1 MIRKHLGFMKLS
13 GITGAFSNMN
23 SMDRKKR
30 VIVCAGTSIIS
41 FFGFILQGFLG
52 FKVNVWFFTFAFM
65 LYWNIAFFYK
75 GISVQAKGIPVKD
88 SFVVKNVLFVYPMF
102 FSVFITVV
110 VGGIIAGLSLLSLLM
125 SKIVFDDNIL
135 VEFENFL
142 IYYIRN
148 IDPLSIVFSVSIAA
162 GISFLISMQSF
173 YKNNFR
179 RTIGYVFIVSILLIG
194 IVAFSTIMKDAG
206 VSSDFYFSEIIYVLP
221 RIPCT
226 VCAVTFAFVSGIYAW
241 KRSMYLYR
249 HDIKGQEKMNL
260 QSHNYDYSN
269 DTNRIIYSGEVRKA
283 RIVAA
288 ALAVAGILFV
298 IGMMI
303 VMLKWVIIGDLG
315 LGTSNAKNGELNV
328 ETDRPSEYTEWTKYL
343 EREGVPEEA
352 EFMCFDLERTLIF
365 PEHIDEAYITEYY
378 AKLKGK
384 YSYEIYENDDEETD
398 DLLGASGSW
407 NVESARFLVADYP
420 AEEFEKECDRLAKL
434 SYSEYE
440 EDYADDYEGDIPI
453 NYMLVDDDDFPGRT
467 YIALYDIAMARYEY
481 AITDEDSGRIIYV
494 FLNECIDIPTDTPYK
509 AKAFSKVVPIT
520 KRNSGSGYS
529 IYGVH

>member
-1 MIRKHLGFMKLS
+1 MIRKHLGYMKLW
-13 GITGAFSNMN
+13 GITDVFSDMKN
-23 SMDRKKR
+23 MDRKKR
-30 VIVCAGTSIIS
+30 AIVCAIPS
-41 FFGFILQGFLG
+41 FMPLCGMMLQEFLG
-52 FKVNVWFFTFAFM
+52 LKVSMWLFTFAVM
-65 LYWNIAFFYK
+65 LWWNITALHR

-88 SFVVKNVLFVYPMF
+88 SFAVKNVLFVYPMV
-102 FSVFITVV
+102 FSVFFMVV
-110 VGGIIAGLSLLSLLM
+110 AGGIMAGLSLLM

-135 VEFENFL
+135 VELENTV
-142 IYYIRN
+142 IPYIRD

-288 ALAVAGILFV
+288 ALAVAGVLFV

-328 ETDRPSEYTEWTKYL
+328 ETDRPSEYTEWNKYL

-467 YIALYDIAMARYEY
+467 YIARYDIGMARYEY